1 VTDEYFTLYG
11 TIKMLDELRTIIAIE
26 GISQKDALEA
36 RKLALEYWI
45 GKYVSVLE
53 IENSIVKK
61 HLNASEMDFLK
72 LHQTYQLAEKII
84 EEHAMVSTEGNKIK
98 VKVLV
103 LNKDFPK
110 NKE

>member
-1 VTDEYFTLYG
+1 
-11 TIKMLDELRTIIAIE
+11 MLNELRTIVAIE
-26 GISQKDALEA
+26 GITGSDALEA
-36 RKLALEYWI
+36 RRLALEYWI

-61 HLNASEMDFLK
+61 HLNASELDYLK
-72 LHQTYQLAEKII
+72 GYQAYQLAEKLL
-84 EEHAMVSTEGNKIK
+84 EDHAMVTTEGNKIK

-103 LNKDFPK
+103 LNKDYPK